1 MTRVEFF
8 FNVKDKHQ
16 KIADLSEK
24 FLLKGLKL
32 MVFVSNAEAVA
43 ITQNY
48 LWQQPASFLP
58 NSSLGD
64 ELAEVTPIIVDCER
78 DDLVHDEVLIN
89 FQHPHPPFFSR
100 FKRLVEIVGI
110 DEADKDEARVRFKFY
125 RDRGYQITVVD
136 DSKAGVSQ

>member
-48 LWQQPASFLP
+48 Q
-58 NSSLGD
+58 N
-64 ELAEVTPIIVDCER
+64 
-78 DDLVHDEVLIN
+78 
-89 FQHPHPPFFSR
+89 
-100 FKRLVEIVGI
+100 
-110 DEADKDEARVRFKFY
+110 
-125 RDRGYQITVVD
+125 
-136 DSKAGVSQ
+136 

>member
-58 NSSLGD
+58 NLSLGD

>member
-8 FNVKDKHQ
+8 FNVNDKHQ

-43 ITQNY
+43 VTQSY

-58 NSSLGD
+58 NLSLSD
-64 ELAEVTPIIVDCER
+64 ELAKVTPIIVDCER
-78 DDLVHDEVLIN
+78 DHLVHDEVLIN

>member
-58 NSSLGD
+58 NLSLGD

-125 RDRGYQITVVD
+125 RDRGYQITVID

>member
-24 FLLKGLKL
+24 FLSKGLKL

-43 ITQNY
+43 TTQNY
-48 LWQQPASFLP
+48 LWQQPFSFLP
-58 NSSLGD
+58 SLRLSD
-64 ELAEVTPIIVDCER
+64 ELASVTPIIVDCER
-78 DDLVHDEVLIN
+78 DHLVHDDVLIN

-110 DEADKDEARVRFKFY
+110 DEFDKEKARTRYKFY
-125 RDRGYQITVVD
+125 RDRGYQITVFD
-136 DSKAGVSQ
+136 DSKAGVR

>member
-8 FNVKDKHQ
+8 FNVRDKQQ

-24 FLLKGLKL
+24 FLSKGLKL

-43 ITQNY
+43 ATQNY
-48 LWQQPASFLP
+48 LWQQPTSFLP
-58 NSSLGD
+58 SLSLSD
-64 ELAEVTPIIVDCER
+64 KLANVTPIIVDYQR
-78 DDLVHDEVLIN
+78 DHLVHDEVLIN

-110 DEADKDEARVRFKFY
+110 DEEDKDQARSRYKFY
-125 RDRGYQITVVD
+125 RDRGYQITVFD
-136 DSKAGVSQ
+136 ESKSSVS

>member
-43 ITQNY
+43 ATQSY
-48 LWQQPASFLP
+48 LWQQPTSFLP
-58 NSSLGD
+58 SLSLSD
-64 ELAEVTPIIVDCER
+64 ELANVTPIIVDYQR
-78 DDLVHDEVLIN
+78 DHLVHDEVLIN

-110 DEADKDEARVRFKFY
+110 DEADKDEARVRYKFY
-125 RDRGYQITVVD
+125 RDRGYQITVFD
-136 DSKAGVSQ
+136 ESKASVS

>member
-24 FLLKGLKL
+24 FISKGLKL

-58 NSSLGD
+58 NLSLSD

-110 DEADKDEARVRFKFY
+110 DEADKDEARIRFKFY

>member
-58 NSSLGD
+58 NLSLSD
-64 ELAEVTPIIVDCER
+64 ELAKVTPIIVDCER
-78 DDLVHDEVLIN
+78 DHLVHDEVLIN

>member
-58 NSSLGD
+58 NLSLGD

-110 DEADKDEARVRFKFY
+110 DEADKDEARIRFKFY

>member
-43 ITQNY
+43 LTQSY

-58 NSSLGD
+58 NLSLGD

>member
-24 FLLKGLKL
+24 FISKGLKL

-43 ITQNY
+43 TTQNY
-48 LWQQPASFLP
+48 LWQQPTSFLP
-58 NSSLGD
+58 SLSLSD
-64 ELAEVTPIIVDCER
+64 ELASVTPIIVDYER
-78 DDLVHDEVLIN
+78 DHLVHDDVLIN

-100 FKRLVEIVGI
+100 FKRLVEIVGF
-110 DEADKDEARVRFKFY
+110 DELDKEKARTRYKFY
-125 RDRGYQITVVD
+125 RDRGYQITVFD
-136 DSKAGVSQ
+136 DSKVGVS